1 MKRVLFAGE
10 INVDLVLQG
19 YTEFPVP
26 GKEVLVEDSQLVL
39 GSATAI
45 LAMGLMLLAGITITC
60 GLILDSVSRSRREIK
75 RLHYQS
81 LPAVHASSTPA
92 ARVGDRG

>member
-1 MKRVLFAGE
+1 LKKVLCAGE

-45 LAMGLMLLAGITITC
+45 LAMGLARLGSPSWGAWATTSGATTASTTWRAAG
-60 GLILDSVSRSRREIK
+60 
-75 RLHYQS
+75 
-81 LPAVHASSTPA
+81 STSP
-92 ARVGDRG
+92 G